1 MEKTGIVIKSTGSWY
16 LVKTEDKTYKCKI
29 KGKFRTEGFVATNPL
44 TVGDKVDFIIKK
56 EENTGF
62 ITKLHERKNYII
74 RRSINL
80 SHKAHIIAANIDRA
94 FLIITIKM
102 PKTHTIFIDRFLVSA
117 EAYNIPVTLVFNK
130 IDLYDEQD
138 KMKVEELISMYEEI
152 PYPCLKVSAQTGEG
166 LENLRNELKNKVSVF
181 AGNSGVGKSTL
192 INKLDPLLNL
202 KTAEISDYHKK
213 GKHTTTF
220 SEMHPFNFGGHII
233 DTPGIK
239 GFGLVD
245 LENENLATYFPE
257 MLRFQV
263 NCKYYNCTHVH
274 EPRCAVMS
282 AVEYGFIGISRYE
295 SYLSMLEEKEK
306 GKYREDIYKS

>member
-1 MEKTGIVIKSTGSWY
+1 MELTGTVIKSTGSWY
-16 LVKTEDKTYKCKI
+16 TVKSGNNTYNCKI
-29 KGKFRTEGFVATNPL
+29 KGKFRTKGFVATNPL
-44 TVGDKVDFIIKK
+44 TVGDKVDFILKK
-56 EENTGF
+56 EEDTGL

-80 SHKAHIIAANIDRA
+80 SRKAHIIAANIDKA

-102 PKTHTIFIDRFLVSA
+102 PQTHTIFIDRFLVSA

-130 IDLYDEQD
+130 IDLYDEPD
-138 KMKVEELISMYEEI
+138 KKQMHELISLYEKI
-152 PYPCLKVSAQTGEG
+152 GYPCMKVSAQTGEG
-166 LENLRNELKNKVSVF
+166 LENLRNVLKDKISVF

-192 INKLDPLLNL
+192 INKLDSALNL
-202 KTAEISDYHKK
+202 KTGEISGYHKK

-220 SEMHPFNFGGHII
+220 SEMHPFYFGGYII

-257 MLRFQV
+257 MLNLQGQ
-263 NCKYYNCTHVH
+263 CKYYNCTHLH
-274 EPRCAVMS
+274 EPDCAVIDALENGKIS
-282 AVEYGFIGISRYE
+282 ISRYK
-295 SYLSMLEEKEK
+295 SYLSMLEDEDA
-306 GKYREDIYKS
+306 GKYREDIYK

>member
-1 MEKTGIVIKSTGSWY
+1 MEHTGTVIKSTGSWY
-16 LVKTEDKTYKCKI
+16 TVKSGNNTYHCKI
-29 KGKFRTEGFVATNPL
+29 KGKFRTKGFVATNPL
-44 TVGDKVDFIIKK
+44 TVGDKVDFILKK
-56 EENTGF
+56 EEDTGL

-80 SHKAHIIAANIDRA
+80 SRKAHIIAANIDKA

-102 PKTHTIFIDRFLVSA
+102 PQTHTIFIDRFLVSA

-130 IDLYDEQD
+130 IDLYDEAD
-138 KMKVEELISMYEEI
+138 KKQMHELISLYEKI
-152 PYPCLKVSAQTGEG
+152 GYPCMKVSAQTGEG
-166 LENLRNELKNKVSVF
+166 LENLRNVLKDKISVF

-192 INKLDPLLNL
+192 INKLDSALNL
-202 KTAEISDYHKK
+202 KTGEISGYHKK

-220 SEMHPFNFGGHII
+220 SEMYPFYFGGYII

-257 MLRFQV
+257 MLNLQGQ
-263 NCKYYNCTHVH
+263 CKYYNCTHLH
-274 EPRCAVMS
+274 EPDCAVIDALEKGEIS
-282 AVEYGFIGISRYE
+282 ISRYK
-295 SYLSMLEEKEK
+295 SYLSMLEDEDA
-306 GKYREDIYKS
+306 GKYREDIYK